1 MLDTAADLA
10 ARGEIPDVAPDVAR
24 ERIVKAIGTGLLKV
38 LSKMG
43 ISTIG
48 SYNAAQIF
56 EAVGLEKG
64 LVDRHFTGTSSSIGG
79 VGMTQLAHE
88 AQQRH
93 ARAWPKAHGLSRA
106 RHVEQALLPAAHEE
120 ILPQG
125 GVYAWRRDG
134 ERHMWDPETIST
146 LQRAATGNGDAPVHY
161 SVFSQRVNE
170 ENAQHGLIRGLLERE
185 ARRRRRCRSTRSRT
199 SRRSRSRFST
209 GAMSLGALS
218 APRRT
223 RRSRSR

>member
-1 MLDTAADLA
+1 M
-10 ARGEIPDVAPDVAR
+10 
-24 ERIVKAIGTGLLKV
+24 KALGTGLLKV

-43 ISTIG
+43 ISTIS

-64 LVDRHFTGTSSSIGG
+64 LVDQHFTGTSSSIGG
-79 VGMTQLAHE
+79 VGFQQLAHE

-93 ARAWPKAHGLSRA
+93 ARAWPAAHGLSRA

-120 ILPQG
+120 LLPQG

-146 LQRAATGNGDAPVHY
+146 LQRASTGNGDGAVHY
-161 SVFSQRVNE
+161 SVFKERVNE
-170 ENAQHGLIRGLLERE
+170 ENAQHGLIRGLLNPNPIGDPVPLDDVEDIKTI
-185 ARRRRRCRSTRSRT
+185 AK
-199 SRRSRSRFST
+199 RFST
-209 GAMSLGALS
+209 GAMSLGALGPEAHETLAIAMNRIGGRS
-218 APRRT
+218 NSGEGGEDPRRYT
-223 RRSRSR
+223 PDPNGD